1 MHITLKHAA
10 GVVVLASITTVC
22 FIAVATAQSQLPF
35 AYPKAGQSQ
44 QQTMKDSQECQAWA
58 QQQTNFN
65 PQQAEI
71 DMLRQQQAHAAAE
84 RADTSADLGAL
95 AGITPNCAPD
105 GPHRRTAPGA
115 AQ

>member
-10 GVVVLASITTVC
+10 SVVVLASITTVC
-22 FIAVATAQSQLPF
+22 SIAVATAQSQLPF
-35 AYPKAGQSQ
+35 AYPKAGQNQ

-71 DMLRQQQAHAAAE
+71 NMLRQQQA
-84 RADTSADLGAL
+84 D
-95 AGITPNCAPD
+95 
-105 GPHRRTAPGA
+105 
-115 AQ
+115 